1 MTTLRAWLELT
12 RGANLPTVWS
22 NVLIGFLVA
31 VAFGATMDGSTA
43 PALGALLLGASLL
56 YTGGMF
62 LNDACDVEW
71 DRVHRPERP
80 IPSGRLSLRS
90 VRIAAALALAAG
102 TALLVRVSSSG
113 LALVALGILLAAI
126 LAYSRWHK
134 GSALAPALMGL
145 CRAALPLVGYL
156 PFAPHCD
163 GCSQGADRL
172 ILAHAAA
179 LGLYTASISLLARH
193 EATGG
198 RPAWGVGAL
207 AWLALLPVPASLLG
221 VGSVNWTPLLIWT
234 AGLGFGLVWTGARI
248 ADLGHRVA
256 VRIAGLALLDYQVW
270 LVIRPGF
277 DRADPLAM
285 GGLMLLLFFGTAL
298 ALRRLLPST

>member
-31 VAFGATMDGSTA
+31 VAFGATMDASTA
-43 PALGALLLGASLL
+43 PALGALLLGVSLL

-62 LNDACDVEW
+62 LNDACDVDW
-71 DRVHRPERP
+71 DKLHRPERP

-102 TALLVRVSSSG
+102 AGLLLRVSSSG
-113 LALVALGILLAAI
+113 PSLAVLAVLLAAI

-134 GSALAPALMGL
+134 GNPFAPALMGL

-156 PFAPHCD
+156 AFAPDCD
-163 GCSQGADRL
+163 GCAQGSDRL
-172 ILAHAAA
+172 VLAHAAA
-179 LGLYTASISLLARH
+179 LGLYTASVSLLARH
-193 EATGG
+193 EAMGG
-198 RPAWGVGAL
+198 KPSGAVS
-207 AWLALLPVPASLLG
+207 AFAGLALLPVPASLLG
-221 VGSVNWTPLLIWT
+221 VGSVNWTPLIIWT
-234 AGLGFGLVWTGARI
+234 AGLGFGLVWTASRI
-248 ADLGHRVA
+248 ADLGQRVA

-270 LVIRPGF
+270 LVIRAGF
-277 DRADPLAM
+277 DRADPPAM